1 MGSQPHIIIL
11 GAGLAGLGAAYEL
24 ARNNKAAVTVVEQ
37 NETVGG
43 ISGSFHISG
52 LTADY
57 GSHRLHPACDPEILN
72 DIKFMLGDELLD
84 RPRNGRIRLR
94 ERWIRFPLKPLDL
107 AFGLPAGFSANVMRD
122 ILSKLF
128 KKNSSQSGDETF
140 ASILES
146 GLGPTICREFY
157 FPYTRKIWGL
167 PPEELSPIQAYRRVS
182 SNTLNKMFLKI
193 VSAVPGFKTSGSGR
207 FFYPAKGFG
216 QIGESF
222 YREAMKA
229 GVEFHLGSS
238 VKSLTHNGETID
250 AICCE
255 NKGKTITYQADYVWS
270 TIPVTDLVQSLKPN
284 APASVLDASR
294 AIQYRQMILIY
305 LVLEQQQFTEYDAHY
320 FPETDIPITRLS
332 EPKHYNNAQ
341 EPQNR
346 TILCAELPCSAA
358 DPEWSMTDEE
368 LAKLMLH
375 CLESAGIPVQAPVL
389 TAVTRRLT
397 HAYPI
402 YLRGY
407 EAYFNEIDNWLNRLQ
422 NLLTFGRQGLFVHDN
437 THHALYMGYSAA
449 KCLNGSDGFDRTQWQ
464 EYRKIFNTHVVED

>member
-1 MGSQPHIIIL
+1 
-11 GAGLAGLGAAYEL
+11 
-24 ARNNKAAVTVVEQ
+24 
-37 NETVGG
+37 
-43 ISGSFHISG
+43 
-52 LTADY
+52 
-57 GSHRLHPACDPEILN
+57 
-72 DIKFMLGDELLD
+72 
-84 RPRNGRIRLR
+84 
-94 ERWIRFPLKPLDL
+94 L
-107 AFGLPAGFSANVMRD
+107 AFGLPAAFSANVMRD
-122 ILSKLF
+122 ILNKLL
-128 KKNSSQSGDETF
+128 KRNVEQSGDETF

-167 PPEELSPIQAYRRVS
+167 LPEELSPIQAYRRVS

-207 FFYPAKGFG
+207 FFYPTKGFG

-222 YREAMKA
+222 YREAVKT

-238 VKSLTHNGETID
+238 VKSLTHNGITID
-250 AICCE
+250 SVCCQNNE
-255 NKGKTITYQADYVWS
+255 KTVTYQADYVWS
-270 TIPVTDLVQSLKPN
+270 TIPVTGLVQSLKPH

-332 EPKHYNNAQ
+332 EPKHYNNAK

-346 TILCAELPCSAA
+346 TLLCAELPCSAA

-368 LAKLMLH
+368 LTKLMLH
-375 CLESAGIPVQAPVL
+375 CLESAGIPVQVPVL
-389 TAVTRRLT
+389 TAVTRRLS

-407 EAYFNEIDNWLNRLQ
+407 DVYFNEIDNWLSGLK

-437 THHALYMGYSAA
+437 THHALYMGYAAA
-449 KCLNGSDGFDRTQWQ
+449 KCFNGSDGFDRTQWQ